1 MSANI
6 GNIELTTADLQ
17 KVRPDIELFL
27 FEGQSDFSN
36 QIEAANREEY
46 RNVSKQLRLEYPENT
61 EAEIED
67 LILKVKDHPVEETLK
82 DRRVYIALSLIFSAS
97 DQYEESEHY
106 RKLAEKTPIRY
117 FIDSD
122 DNGVQGTDETR
133 NLEPRRITFG
143 R

>member
-1 MSANI
+1 
-6 GNIELTTADLQ
+6 LTTADLK

-46 RNVSKQLRLEYPENT
+46 RNVSKQLRLEYPEYT

-67 LILKVKDHPVEETLK
+67 LIVKVKDHPVEETLK

-97 DQYEESEHY
+97 DRYEESEHY

-133 NLEPRRITFG
+133 NLEFRRITFG